1 MTKKT
6 SYGRMKET
14 TVGGFVMARS
24 YRKMEE
30 YEEEILRLRKEG
42 KTKREICEK
51 FGFTMKQMTNFI
63 TRYNTRQKKL
73 AAGIVIRRKGRPPK
87 DYEVSEQD
95 KVAELRYILARKES
109 RIKAL
114 EMENKLMRDF
124 LSLTE
129 RK

>member
-1 MTKKT
+1 
-6 SYGRMKET
+6 
-14 TVGGFVMARS
+14 MARS

-30 YEEEILRLRKEG
+30 YEEEILRLRSEG
-42 KTKREICEK
+42 KTNREICEK
-51 FGFTMKQMTNFI
+51 FGFSMKQIKNFI
-63 TRYNTRQKKL
+63 TRYNTLQKKL
-73 AAGIVIRRKGRPPK
+73 AACIAIRRKGRPPK

-95 KVAELRYILARKES
+95 KIAELRYILARKES

>member
-1 MTKKT
+1 
-6 SYGRMKET
+6 
-14 TVGGFVMARS
+14 MARS

-73 AAGIVIRRKGRPPK
+73 AAGIVIRRKCRPPK

>member
-114 EMENKLMRDF
+114 EMENKLMRNF

>member
-1 MTKKT
+1 MP
-6 SYGRMKET
+6 
-14 TVGGFVMARS
+14 RS

-30 YEEEILRLRKEG
+30 YEEEILRLRGEG

-73 AAGIVIRRKGRPPK
+73 AAGIVIRRKGRPARE
-87 DYEVSEQD
+87 YEVSEQD
-95 KVAELRYILARKES
+95 TVAELRYILARKES

>member
-1 MTKKT
+1 M
-6 SYGRMKET
+6 S
-14 TVGGFVMARS
+14 RS

-30 YEEEILRLRKEG
+30 YEEEILRLRSEG
-42 KTKREICEK
+42 KTNREISEK
-51 FGFTMKQMTNFI
+51 FGFNMKQIKNFI

-73 AAGIVIRRKGRPPK
+73 AAGIVIRRKGRPSK
-87 DYEVSEQD
+87 NYEVSEQD
-95 KVAELRYILARKES
+95 KIAELRYILARKES

>member
-1 MTKKT
+1 MP
-6 SYGRMKET
+6 
-14 TVGGFVMARS
+14 RS
-24 YRKMEE
+24 YRRMEE
-30 YEEEILRLRKEG
+30 YEEEILRLRGEG
-42 KTKREICEK
+42 KTNREICEK
-51 FGFTMKQMTNFI
+51 FGFTMKQMKNFI

-73 AAGIVIRRKGRPPK
+73 AAGIAIHRKGRPPK
-87 DYEVSEQD
+87 DCEVGEQD
-95 KVAELRYILARKES
+95 MIAELRYILARKES

>member
-6 SYGRMKET
+6 SYGRIKET
-14 TVGGFVMARS
+14 TVGGFVMPRS

-30 YEEEILRLRKEG
+30 YEEEILRLREEG

-63 TRYNTRQKKL
+63 TRYNTRQKQL
-73 AAGIVIRRKGRPPK
+73 ATGIVIRRKGRPPK

-95 KVAELRYILARKES
+95 KIAELRYILARKES
-109 RIKAL
+109 RTGSIKV
-114 EMENKLMRDF
+114 EWMR
-124 LSLTE
+124 SESWLTYQYVF
-129 RK
+129 

>member
-1 MTKKT
+1 M
-6 SYGRMKET
+6 S
-14 TVGGFVMARS
+14 RS

-30 YEEEILRLRKEG
+30 YEEEILRLRSEG

-51 FGFTMKQMTNFI
+51 FGFSMKQMTNFI

-73 AAGIVIRRKGRPPK
+73 AAGIVIRRKGRPSK

-95 KVAELRYILARKES
+95 KIAELRYILARKES

>member
-1 MTKKT
+1 
-6 SYGRMKET
+6 
-14 TVGGFVMARS
+14 MARS

-30 YEEEILRLRKEG
+30 YEEEILRLRGEG
-42 KTKREICEK
+42 KTKREICER

-73 AAGIVIRRKGRPPK
+73 AAGIEIRRKGRPPK

>member
-1 MTKKT
+1 MP
-6 SYGRMKET
+6 
-14 TVGGFVMARS
+14 RS
-24 YRKMEE
+24 YRRMEE
-30 YEEEILRLRKEG
+30 YEEEILRLRGEG
-42 KTKREICEK
+42 KTNREICEK
-51 FGFTMKQMTNFI
+51 FGFTMKQMKNFI

-73 AAGIVIRRKGRPPK
+73 AAGIAIHRKGRPSK
-87 DYEVSEQD
+87 DCEVGEQD
-95 KVAELRYILARKES
+95 MIAELRYILARKEF

>member
-1 MTKKT
+1 MP
-6 SYGRMKET
+6 
-14 TVGGFVMARS
+14 RS

-30 YEEEILRLRKEG
+30 YREEILRLRSEG
-42 KTKREICEK
+42 KTNREICEK
-51 FGFTMKQMTNFI
+51 FGFSMKQIKNFI

-73 AAGIVIRRKGRPPK
+73 AAGIAIRRKGRPPR

-95 KVAELRYILARKES
+95 KITELRYILARKES